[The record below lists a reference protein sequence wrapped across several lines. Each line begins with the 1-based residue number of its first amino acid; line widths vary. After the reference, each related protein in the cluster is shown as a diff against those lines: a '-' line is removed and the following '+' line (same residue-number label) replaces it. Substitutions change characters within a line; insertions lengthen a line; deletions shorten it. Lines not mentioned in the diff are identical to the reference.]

1 MPSVFAFDAIHLRYH
16 QWGHGPAVL
25 LCFHGIGQ
33 DGRVFAPFGDSL
45 ASFFTI
51 YSFDLFYH
59 GQSSGLNGNTYAEH
73 EALTPDRWTK
83 LLDAF
88 LTEQTI
94 DRFSVAGFS
103 MGGVFALATAE
114 RFSHRIDRL
123 WLLAPDGISTNGWY
137 AFATGSGLG
146 RTLFRYFLNH
156 LPLLQRLSNTLV
168 RLGWLDRS
176 LVRFAQSTL
185 ATPAQRERVYRSWIG
200 FRPLRP
206 QLDTLAKVL
215 NQSSMR
221 ITLYLGE
228 YDRVLPK
235 TAVEPLLR
243 RVPSAQVIVLPV
255 GHNRLL
261 EAIAKR
267 IDERLG

>member
-1 MPSVFAFDAIHLRYH
+1 MPSVFAFDALYLHYH
-16 QWGHGPAVL
+16 QWGHGSRVL

-59 GQSSGLNGNTYAEH
+59 GQSSGINGSVYADH
-73 EALTPDRWTK
+73 EALTPDRWAQ

-88 LTEQTI
+88 LTEHQI
-94 DRFSVAGFS
+94 DQVSVAGFS

-114 RFSHRIDRL
+114 RFAHRMERL

-146 RTLFRYFLNH
+146 RMLFRYFLNH
-156 LPLLQRLSNTLV
+156 LHLLRSLSDTLV

-206 QLDTLAKVL
+206 HLDTLAGVL
-215 NQSSMR
+215 NQSAMR
-221 ITLYLGE
+221 VTMYLGE

-243 RVPSAQVIVLPV
+243 RVPAAEVIVLPV